1 MSGSS
6 IQKCEI
12 NDLLHDGR
20 GVGRINGK
28 AYFVDGALPDENV
41 AFSTIKQKRNFAEGR
56 MVEVL
61 SASPFRR
68 EPACQYFS
76 RCGGCNLQHLDH
88 DRQIDYKQGHLVD
101 ALNRSNIYPDRV
113 IKPLKG
119 AQWGYRRRARLAVQ
133 RTRDNK
139 ILLGFKHQKSNR
151 IEPIESC
158 LVIAPALDIFLVEL
172 PTILAAIEN
181 IKLFEVELVAGDSQ
195 TAVAISASRSLSD
208 SESDRLLSRFR
219 SVDGEVQL
227 WWKNST
233 GEAYRRLDDG
243 NGHLSYITNDDVLI
257 QFKPGQFIQVNSDI
271 NSRMIE
277 QVLNLV
283 APSLG
288 GLAIDLFCGSGNLT
302 LPLTKQFNQVVGVE
316 GFADLVEAAKINAQN
331 NKITNVNFVASDL
344 TKSDELRALMSNKG
358 PIDLIVLDPPRNGA
372 SGVMPW
378 VAESGA
384 RQIIYISCHSAT
396 MIRDIRLLHQAGYT
410 LSTAGVMDMFPHTS
424 HIESMAIFKK

>member
-1 MSGSS
+1 MSGRS

-28 AYFVDGALPDENV
+28 AYFVDGALPGENV

-88 DRQIDYKQGHLVD
+88 DRQIEFKQGHLVD
-101 ALNRSNIYPDRV
+101 ALGRSSINPDRV

-133 RTRDNK
+133 RSRDNK
-139 ILLGFKHQKSNR
+139 ILLGFKNQKSNR
-151 IEPIESC
+151 VEPAESC
-158 LVIAPALDIFLVEL
+158 LVLVPSLDIFLAEL
-172 PTILAAIEN
+172 PAILVEIDN
-181 IKLFEVELVAGDSQ
+181 IRLFEVELVAGDNQ
-195 TAVAISASRSLSD
+195 TAVAISASRSLSC
-208 SESDRLLSRFR
+208 SESDILLSRLLSL
-219 SVDGEVQL
+219 DGDVQL

-233 GEAYRRLDDG
+233 EEDYRRLDG
-243 NGHLSYITNDDVLI
+243 GSGRLSYTIDDDIVI
-257 QFKPGQFIQVNSDI
+257 GFNPGQFIQINSDI
-271 NSRMIE
+271 NRRMVE
-277 QVLNLV
+277 QLLHLLIPASN
-283 APSLG
+283 

-302 LPLTKQFNQVVGVE
+302 LPLAKQFGRVVGVE
-316 GFADLVEAAKINAQN
+316 GFADLVEVAKINAEK
-331 NKITNVNFVASDL
+331 NKITNVNFVVSDL
-344 TKSDELRALMSNKG
+344 TKSDELRTVMSNEG
-358 PIDLIVLDPPRNGA
+358 VIDLIVLDPPRNGA
-372 SGVMPW
+372 SEVMPW

-396 MIRDIRLLHQAGYT
+396 MIRDVRLLHQAGYT
-410 LSTAGVMDMFPHTS
+410 LSATGVMDMFPHTS